1 MPQTLPDHR
10 DFTAAF
16 KTLVEIITA
25 LRGPNGC
32 PWDKEQTH
40 RSLTQYAIEEAHE
53 LADAV
58 ENKGDKEVCEELG
71 DLLLQVVLHSEIAR
85 QNGTFDLQNVID
97 VIAKKMVHRHPHV
110 FSDTK
115 VKDSEEV
122 RSRWDA
128 LKAKENPGSSSPFQ
142 NLPVSLPALQRSQK
156 IGAKTIRFQF
166 DWNSPQEVFVKL
178 EEEIAELKEA
188 MEKKSKDEQEKELGD
203 VLFTVAQLG
212 RHLEMDSEQSLRRAN
227 TKFETRFLR
236 MRELVE
242 KDGGTLGEIKVGALE
257 KYWQKAKTEVG

>member
-1 MPQTLPDHR
+1 MPEALPDHR
-10 DFTAAF
+10 DFTVHF

-53 LADAV
+53 LADAI
-58 ENKGDKEVCEELG
+58 ENKGKKEVCEELG

-85 QNGTFDLQNVID
+85 QNGTFDLQNVIETISD
-97 VIAKKMVHRHPHV
+97 KMVHRHPHV
-110 FSDTK
+110 FSDVK
-115 VKDSEEV
+115 VKDAGDV
-122 RSRWDA
+122 RTRWDA
-128 LKAKENPGSSSPFQ
+128 LKAKENPKTDNPFQ
-142 NLPVSLPALQRSQK
+142 NIPVNLPALQRSQK

-166 DWNSPQEVFVKL
+166 DWNSPLEVFAKL

-188 MEKKSKDEQEKELGD
+188 MEIKTKDEQEKELGD
-203 VLFTVAQLG
+203 VLFTMAQLG

-236 MRELVE
+236 MRQLVE
-242 KDGGTLGEIKVGALE
+242 LDGGQLGEIKVADLE